1 MKEKIL
7 QLYSNACIKIEQK
20 WAETKLIDKYIDGDE
35 TIFEKDSL
43 EKIADDG
50 QLMAYKHDGF
60 WQCMDTQ
67 RDKELLEKLWKK
79 GQSPWKKW
87 D

>member
-1 MKEKIL
+1 MKVATDWKEYVVLSTYENVVDPID
-7 QLYSNACIKIEQK
+7 
-20 WAETKLIDKYIDGDE
+20 DKYIDGDE

-43 EKIADDG
+43 ERIADDG

-67 RDKELLEKLWKK
+67 RDKEFLEKLWKK
-79 GQSPWKKW
+79 GESPWKKW